1 MNHLSNNSEFKSLKD
16 ITNKF
21 PENSFSDETDE
32 ELVLKIFNQEINE
45 SEITDEKYLNVYAMY
60 YMSYDK
66 YNDAK
71 LILEKCISD
80 DSNDVSD
87 SQRKK
92 TLLNYASCLQHEN
105 NFDESI
111 DIYKSLIEKY
121 KYVDAMHNIA
131 NIYKDKKEHEEAI
144 KYYEM
149 AIKNGLNISYY
160 SLGLVYLSLN
170 KFDKAIEIFKIG
182 VEKNIIYCM
191 FSLGVYYSVINN
203 EEEMLKYFTM
213 AVNFGD
219 GRNTISR
226 DAIIKLIKYYT
237 KINNIE
243 KINHY
248 KNILREKFPDSYEAL
263 IACEEFYKLSQEQ
276 E

>member
-1 MNHLSNNSEFKSLKD
+1 MNYLSNNHQFKSLKD

-21 PENSFSDETDE
+21 PENSFSDDTDE
-32 ELVLKIFNQEINE
+32 EIVLKIFNQEINE
-45 SEITDEKYLNVYAMY
+45 SEITEEKYLNVYAMY

-66 YNDAK
+66 YNEAK
-71 LILEKCISD
+71 LILEQCISN
-80 DSNDVSD
+80 DSND

-105 NFDESI
+105 NFDKSI

-149 AIKNGLNISYY
+149 AIENGLNISYY

-170 KFDKAIEIFKIG
+170 KFDKAIEMFKIG
-182 VEKNIIYCM
+182 VEKKIIYCM

-203 EEEMLKYFTM
+203 EEEMLKYFSM
-213 AVNFGD
+213 AVNFED

-226 DAIIKLIKYYT
+226 DAIIKLMKYYT
-237 KINNIE
+237 KINNTE
-243 KINHY
+243 KTNYY
-248 KNILREKFPDSYEAL
+248 KNILREKFPDSYEVL
-263 IACEEFYKLSQEQ
+263 IACEEFSKLSQEQ